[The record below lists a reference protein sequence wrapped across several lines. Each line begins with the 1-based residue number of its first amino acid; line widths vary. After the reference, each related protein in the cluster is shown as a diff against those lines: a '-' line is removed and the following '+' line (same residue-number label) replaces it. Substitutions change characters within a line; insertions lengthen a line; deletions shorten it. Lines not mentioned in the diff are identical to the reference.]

1 MPLGELIYI
10 PDVVPATYRTAHLY
24 FPILFHSANQADE
37 CHYINSSRWD
47 KAAHSSGVSFIEGS
61 NQSQRSK
68 MFRRTKKTSKG
79 HAKNNNGIGNGSN
92 GVNDFHEKFSN
103 FRGVHIL
110 REPHIN
116 KVGPDLKY
124 IENTNL
130 NTKKR
135 CPLQEYCD
143 FFCLMKAL
151 LAFFYE

>member
-1 MPLGELIYI
+1 
-10 PDVVPATYRTAHLY
+10 
-24 FPILFHSANQADE
+24 
-37 CHYINSSRWD
+37 
-47 KAAHSSGVSFIEGS
+47 
-61 NQSQRSK
+61 
-68 MFRRTKKTSKG
+68 MFRRTKKTSNG

-116 KVGPDLKY
+116 KVDPDFKY

-135 CPLQEYCD
+135 C
-143 FFCLMKAL
+143 
-151 LAFFYE
+151 